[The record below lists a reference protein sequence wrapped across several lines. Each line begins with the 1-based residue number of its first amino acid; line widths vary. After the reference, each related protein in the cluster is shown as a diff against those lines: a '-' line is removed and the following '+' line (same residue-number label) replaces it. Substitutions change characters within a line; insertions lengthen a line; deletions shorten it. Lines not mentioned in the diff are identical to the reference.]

1 MNYNPAHEEVRA
13 LRLDRRRVS
22 DLLARYPRVSDEE
35 VKEILN
41 FLRTGEEL
49 EIGLLTSNERV
60 RPKLDAFMERHKAHF
75 RITWSEAAAL
85 AGGIAALILIF
96 WLVWEAFN

>member
-1 MNYNPAHEEVRA
+1 MNYNPTHEEARA

-22 DLLARYPRVSDEE
+22 DLLSRYPRVSDDE
-35 VKEILN
+35 VKEILS
-41 FLRTGEEL
+41 FLRTGEQH
-49 EIGLLTSNERV
+49 EIGLLTNNERV

-85 AGGIAALILIF
+85 AGGIVGLLLIF
-96 WLVWEAFN
+96 WLVWEAFT